1 MSAMGTRAKRVV
13 LRFREWRRKRSHAT
27 ISRDEVLSPWLGL
40 GDVGFEVWV
49 WVLCLVP
56 PSAVLGFLAW
66 RWLG

>member
-1 MSAMGTRAKRVV
+1 MRTRVKRVV

-27 ISRDEVLSPWLGL
+27 ISRDQVLSPWLDLSGA
-40 GDVGFEVWV
+40 GIEVLV
-49 WVLCLVP
+49 WVLFVVP